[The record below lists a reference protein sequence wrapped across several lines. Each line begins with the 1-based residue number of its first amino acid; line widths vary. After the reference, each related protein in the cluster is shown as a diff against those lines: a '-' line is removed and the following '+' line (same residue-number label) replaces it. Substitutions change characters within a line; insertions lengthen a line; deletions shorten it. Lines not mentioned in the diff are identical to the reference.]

1 MYQIED
7 DASRHSVKKMKKKGL
22 HSMKKI
28 NALFWQLSNENE
40 ILTPNWK
47 ANRSTRRTANTTPTC
62 SLWPSYYQSTWSLW
76 SVEVD
81 KICSD
86 QCCIMSS
93 SNVPAIDQL
102 SRTSIS
108 DLPTIDQR
116 SRTVISVVPAV
127 NQRSCHREFGP
138 GGNLIRG
145 GLNSPGNLVHGDQ
158 LPRHK
163 LLDNMF
169 RVREFDPVAVSLQ
182 KSLIVEIT
190 KKFLIKEN
198 FTTIVCCTCL
208 LKCV

>member
-1 MYQIED
+1 MHQTED
-7 DASRHSVKKMKKKGL
+7 DASRHSVKKMEKKGL

-108 DLPTIDQR
+108 DYQP
-116 SRTVISVVPAV
+116 S
-127 NQRSCHREFGP
+127 
-138 GGNLIRG
+138 IRG
-145 GLNSPGNLVHGDQ
+145 LVRWSALFQLSISGPATGNLV
-158 LPRHK
+158 R
-163 LLDNMF
+163 
-169 RVREFDPVAVSLQ
+169 
-182 KSLIVEIT
+182 VEIWSGGIEFPR
-190 KKFLIKEN
+190 KFGPWGSI
-198 FTTIVCCTCL
+198 TQTQV
-208 LKCV
+208 VG

>member
-1 MYQIED
+1 MTPPDIQW
-7 DASRHSVKKMKKKGL
+7 KKWKKKGL

-127 NQRSCHREFGP
+127 NQWSCHRECGP

-145 GLNSPGNLVHGDQ
+145 DWIPQEIWSMGINYPDTSCWIICSGLGSSILSQFHY
-158 LPRHK
+158 
-163 LLDNMF
+163 
-169 RVREFDPVAVSLQ
+169 
-182 KSLIVEIT
+182 KSL
-190 KKFLIKEN
+190 
-198 FTTIVCCTCL
+198 
-208 LKCV
+208 